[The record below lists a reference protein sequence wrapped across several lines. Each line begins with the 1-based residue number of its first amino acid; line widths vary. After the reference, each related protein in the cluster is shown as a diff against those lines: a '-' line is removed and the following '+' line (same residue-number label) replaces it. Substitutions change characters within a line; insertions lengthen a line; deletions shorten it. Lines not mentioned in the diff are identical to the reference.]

1 MARESARHAGIS
13 ATEPPVPAEDD
24 PLPPAMLQG
33 GGPWLFLISSTW
45 HEVTAIS
52 PVASFRLLDFMSD
65 SEAGWAKNSCV
76 FQLEDPNM
84 LDLPQGW
91 FFCRSYQLFQLGNLE
106 HLISFWCPFQ
116 EQLQSLVSAQ
126 EKAERLGQ
134 GERFDAALLQSLWSA
149 WNTQAWIAWL
159 LDETMNLTISHNTLK
174 LTKHL
179 NIFKLQLLKI

>member
-84 LDLPQGW
+84 LDLPQCW
-91 FFCRSYQLFQLGNLE
+91 FFVDLTSYFSWE
-106 HLISFWCPFQ
+106 IWSIWFH
-116 EQLQSLVSAQ
+116 
-126 EKAERLGQ
+126 
-134 GERFDAALLQSLWSA
+134 FDAHSRSNFKAWFQRRRRREYGTGRAIRCCLAASKFVVSLKYSSMA
-149 WNTQAWIAWL
+149 TRRDYE
-159 LDETMNLTISHNTLK
+159 LDNISQYLEIDWAF
-174 LTKHL
+174 KH
-179 NIFKLQLLKI
+179 I